1 MDRGERCEEKE
12 AVKVVVVVVVVCK
25 IGPHW
30 FCERDVRP

>member
-12 AVKVVVVVVVVCK
+12 AVKVVVVVVVCK